1 MQLAITA
8 MDYGRIAENGGMSD
22 LPRYAVTR
30 SARLARL
37 PVGFAGR
44 TALGTGKRLG
54 GRPAE
59 LVTQEIQRRTAD
71 QVFRV
76 LGELKGGAMKLGQA
90 LSIFEAALPPEI
102 AEPYRATLTRLQ
114 ESAPPLPARTIH
126 KVLAGDMGEQWRAS
140 FAEFDDEP
148 AAAAS
153 IGQVHRA
160 VWHDGRQVAVKVQYP
175 GAGRALISDF
185 KQLSRFARLFG
196 ALMPGLEAKPL
207 LAELRDRVAEELD
220 YGLEAAA
227 QQAFAASYAGDPDVC
242 VPGVVCV
249 SDHVLVSEWL
259 DGIPLARII
268 AGGTAAQ
275 RDRAGI
281 MIIRFL
287 FSGPARVGLLHA
299 DPHPGNFRLLA
310 DGRLGVLDFGAVARL
325 PDGFPA
331 IFGRVLRLMH
341 EDGDPAKLEDELR
354 SHGYLR
360 DGVSVDLT
368 ALRAFLTPL
377 AEPARAESFRFSREW
392 LRTET
397 TQASALRSSSVLRQ
411 LNLPP
416 SYVLIHRVLASG
428 LGVLCQLECEA
439 PFRAEVLKWM
449 PGYADPADPASQH
462 QPACARSVSPA
473 GSVPPATANGHAGS
487 VPPATANGHAGSVP
501 PATANGHA
509 GSVPP
514 ATANGHAGSVPPAT
528 ANGHAGSVPPA
539 TANGHAGSVP
549 PATANGHAG
558 SVPPATANGHAGS
571 APPATANGHAGSAPP
586 ARPEEQASSM
596 PPAEAQPR
604 ERTAQSAQSAW
615 PASPEQITW
624 SYVKW
629 RDIMAKVPH
638 PQAPARFRAM
648 FPDLADW
655 LESPWTGPPPFL
667 AGQVF
672 RIEESIQDDRYVIRA
687 ELPGLDPENDIEV
700 TVDGRILTIRA
711 ERRQQDEGPCRS
723 EFRYGSLARAVRLP
737 ARVDPADVTARYD
750 KGVLEV
756 SVPVRVIKPEG
767 TRIPVEDADACP
779 GSRPTRPDDNPQARD
794 LGPET

>member
-1 MQLAITA
+1 
-8 MDYGRIAENGGMSD
+8 MSD
-22 LPRYAVTR
+22 LPRHAVTR

-37 PVGFAGR
+37 PVGYAGR
-44 TALGTGKRLG
+44 TALGRGKRLG
-54 GRPAE
+54 GRPAD

-71 QVFRV
+71 QVFGV

-140 FAEFDDEP
+140 FAEFDDQP

-160 VWHDGRQVAVKVQYP
+160 VWHDGRQVAVKIQYP

-185 KQLSRFARLFG
+185 NQLSRFARLFG
-196 ALMPGLEAKPL
+196 GLMPGLDAKPL

-220 YGLEAAA
+220 YRLEAAA
-227 QQAFAASYAGDPDVC
+227 QQAFAAFYAGDPDVC
-242 VPGVVCV
+242 VPRVVCV

-268 AGGTAAQ
+268 ADGTTAQ

-281 MIIRFL
+281 MMIRFL

-310 DGRLGVLDFGAVARL
+310 DGRLGVLDFGAVDRL
-325 PDGFPA
+325 PDGFPP

-341 EDGDPAKLEDELR
+341 EDGDLAELEEEFR
-354 SHGYLR
+354 SYGYLR

-368 ALRAFLTPL
+368 ALRAFLAPL
-377 AEPARAESFRFSREW
+377 AEPSRAESFRFSREW
-392 LRTET
+392 LRAET
-397 TQASALRSSSVLRQ
+397 AQASALRSSSVLRR

-439 PFRAEVLKWM
+439 PFRAEVLRWM
-449 PGYADPADPASQH
+449 PGYADPVKPAPQP
-462 QPACARSVSPA
+462 QPAAAQPAYARSA
-473 GSVPPATANGHAGS
+473 PP
-487 VPPATANGHAGSVP
+487 
-501 PATANGHA
+501 
-509 GSVPP
+509 
-514 ATANGHAGSVPPAT
+514 
-528 ANGHAGSVPPA
+528 
-539 TANGHAGSVP
+539 
-549 PATANGHAG
+549 
-558 SVPPATANGHAGS
+558 AGS
-571 APPATANGHAGSAPP
+571 APPATANGQARSAPP
-586 ARPEEQASSM
+586 ATANGQARSA
-596 PPAEAQPR
+596 PPAQAEPR
-604 ERTAQSAQSAW
+604 ERLVQPAQSSW
-615 PASPEQITW
+615 PVRPEQITW
-624 SYVKW
+624 SYEQW
-629 RDIMAKVPH
+629 RDIMARLPR
-638 PQAPARFRAM
+638 PQTPARFRAM

-655 LESPWTGPPPFL
+655 LGSPWSGPPPFL

-672 RIEESIQDDRYVIRA
+672 RLEESIRDDRYVIRA

-711 ERRQQDEGPCRS
+711 ERRQQDKGPYRS
-723 EFRYGSLARAVRLP
+723 EFRYGSLTRAVKLP

-756 SVPVRVIKPEG
+756 SVPVEAVKPEG
-767 TRIPVEDADACP
+767 TRITVEDADAMP
-779 GSRPTRPDDNPQARD
+779 EQPLDRAAMPKQPLDRAAMPKQPLDRAAMPKQPLDRAAMPKQPPDQAGMPKQPPD
-794 LGPET
+794 QAG